1 MKNMNKP
8 VALTVTALFL
18 ASGVAFAEGT
28 VLPPQTSDRTV
39 SESTNSGDTSANMG
53 STNSDAG
60 GVKPAG
66 ENAGAPV
73 TAKDKMGNKGM
84 ANKGEVAQKDM
95 DYEGMMKSI
104 PHVTISF
111 DTGSAML
118 TESAR
123 TSLRDLVRNARA
135 AGEID
140 QVTVAAWSDKALP
153 TGKTD
158 LAEADRDLADKR
170 ADAISSVLKTE
181 LEVGDVDTYNM
192 AERANWL
199 ARTFNTRQAELKS
212 IFAKKGADTP
222 VTNAEFHVI
231 KNEGG
236 PSEAVVV
243 VEKETP

>member
-18 ASGVAFAEGT
+18 VSGVAFAEGT
-28 VLPPQTSDRTV
+28 VVPPQTSGRTV
-39 SESTNSGDTSANMG
+39 SESTNSGDTRANMG
-53 STNSDAG
+53 STNSDVG

-73 TAKDKMGNKGM
+73 AAKDKMGRRGM
-84 ANKGEVAQKDM
+84 AHKDM
-95 DYEGMMKSI
+95 NYEGMMKSI
-104 PHVTISF
+104 PHTTISF

-118 TESAR
+118 SESAR
-123 TSLRDLVRNARA
+123 ASLRDLIKDARA
-135 AGEID
+135 TGTID
-140 QVTVAAWSDKALP
+140 QVTVAAWSDKTLP
-153 TGKTD
+153 MGKTD
-158 LAEADRDLADKR
+158 LAEADRDLAAKR

-212 IFAKKGADTP
+212 IFSKKGAETP
-222 VTNAEFHVI
+222 VTNGEFHVI

-243 VEKETP
+243 VEKEVR

>member
-28 VLPPQTSDRTV
+28 IVPPQTSDRTV
-39 SESTNSGDTSANMG
+39 GESTNSGDTSMNTG
-53 STNSDAG
+53 STNSDVG

-66 ENAGAPV
+66 ENAGTADANAPAARKGV
-73 TAKDKMGNKGM
+73 AHKKGM
-84 ANKGEVAQKDM
+84 AKKHVS
-95 DYEGMMKSI
+95 YEDAMKSI
-104 PHVTISF
+104 PHITVSF
-111 DTGSAML
+111 DEGSAAL
-118 TESAR
+118 SESAR
-123 TSLRDLVRNARA
+123 ARLRDLVKDARA
-135 AGEID
+135 SGTID

-153 TGKTD
+153 TGKRD
-158 LAEADRDLADKR
+158 LTEADRDLASKR

-212 IFAKKGADTP
+212 VFSKKGAETP

-231 KNEGG
+231 RNEGG

-243 VEKETP
+243 VEKEVR